1 MNDWN
6 EGPSIYN
13 GFSEVEI
20 VINRPIAE
28 VWNKFLDLGS
38 WVMNFDIDELYGKPG
53 TLGSIWRCSFKAA
66 AEQGLPPQH
75 HHYCKIYRLIPEQ
88 RYVLKTYSAEGGSY
102 GMEITAFDDGR
113 FIALDPGMTKI
124 SFALFC
130 EYKGK
135 NVAEAAAKNPSVWD
149 DDVRQSADG
158 MLSNL
163 NNLKRIL
170 ESGVKR

>member
-1 MNDWN
+1 MNDWV
-6 EGPSIYN
+6 ESYSIYN

-20 VINRPIAE
+20 VINRPIAD

-38 WVMNFDIDELYGKPG
+38 WVMNFEIEALYGKPG

-66 AEQGLPPQH
+66 EEQGLPLQH

-113 FIALDPGMTKI
+113 FVALDERTTKI

-135 NVAEAAAKNPSVWD
+135 VVAE
-149 DDVRQSADG
+149 G

-163 NNLKRIL
+163 NNLKRIM
-170 ESGVKR
+170 ERGVER